1 MNKQDSV
8 DKIIEILKKSAL
20 KFHDDFD
27 RNLKFYFI
35 EEKKENE
42 IILHFNIIYDR
53 ELEYLIIFKK
63 LKTITDYIPN
73 VKGHNKLNLSLNP
86 YTNLKFTDENAI
98 LSNIYDYIKE
108 IYVDEI
114 ACY

>member
-42 IILHFNIIYDR
+42 IILHFNIIYDI
-53 ELEYLIIFKK
+53 ELEYLIS
-63 LKTITDYIPN
+63 ITS
-73 VKGHNKLNLSLNP
+73 LS
-86 YTNLKFTDENAI
+86 AI
-98 LSNIYDYIKE
+98 NSLT
-108 IYVDEI
+108 
-114 ACY
+114 